1 MLRTSNMEDTYAVE
15 ERNRGM
21 DEQLGKTLHEFG
33 LGLQPS
39 GEKREFR
46 GTRIQMSSLIER

>member
-1 MLRTSNMEDTYAVE
+1 MEDTYAVE

-39 GEKREFR
+39 GEEREFR
-46 GTRIQMSSLIER
+46 RTRIQMSSLIER